1 MITTQD
7 SLHSYLNEIGRYPL
21 LSPEE
26 EVNLAQQVKA
36 GSLWAKQ
43 RMIECNLRLVVSIAK
58 KHQNRGLPFI
68 DLIQEGSIGLSRAV
82 DKFEPEQ
89 GYRFST
95 YAYWWIRQGITRS
108 IHNKARVIRL
118 PVWHWQAGN
127 QIKQTRRQLSQEF
140 GREPTLV
147 EIAEAMEIDLEK
159 LKQNMH
165 HLQDVLSLDV
175 RVGKEQDTTLG
186 ELVEAEHSTPS
197 YLELLHQSDEVS
209 SYLSLLDERQRFIIS
224 QRYGLE
230 DGEPKTLEEIGQQ
243 LGVSRERIR
252 QIINKAMKKLQK
264 NCDQATKAKTA

>member
-1 MITTQD
+1 MTTHTD
-7 SLHSYLNEIGRYPL
+7 STGAYLKEIGRYPL
-21 LSPEE
+21 LSHEE
-26 EVNLAQQVKA
+26 EIQLARQAKA
-36 GSLWAKQ
+36 GNLRAKQ

-58 KHQNRGLPFI
+58 KHQNRGLPLL

-82 DKFEPEQ
+82 DKFEPKQ

-118 PVWHWQAGN
+118 PVWHWQTGN
-127 QIKQTRRQLSQEF
+127 KIKQIQRQLSQEF
-140 GREPTLV
+140 GREPTLA
-147 EIAEAMEIDLEK
+147 EIAEAMEIDLDK

-165 HLQDVLSLDV
+165 HLQDVLSLDI

-186 ELVEAEHSTPS
+186 ELIEAEHPTST
-197 YLELLHQSDEVS
+197 YLDLLNQSEEVS
-209 SYLSLLDERQRFIIS
+209 SYLSLLDERQRFIII

-230 DGEPKTLEEIGQQ
+230 DGEPKTMDEIGQQ

-252 QIINKAMKKLQK
+252 QIINKVMRKLER
-264 NCDQATKAKTA
+264 TARTA